1 MLSLHKKL
9 LRTMLNRRILRIK
22 AFKVLY
28 SYAENPSMTLA
39 EAESQLEI
47 SCEATRSLYLFMLSI
62 IPYITRE
69 AAERIENARKKF
81 NPSEEEKNP
90 NLKFVSN
97 GIAPLLEGDLDLNKL
112 LSRRKL
118 SWEPYDAFIRETY
131 DSMSKKDY
139 FKEYMSE
146 TGSSLTGDA
155 SLFIKMFEE
164 EFVDSKELEKIL
176 EDMSIWWND
185 DLAYSLGVCCDTMK
199 SMAKG
204 NRWELPP
211 LYRSDMV
218 PSKSKESDKAFVT
231 KLLRTSYSCYD
242 KYFPLVASS
251 TDQWQED
258 RLFTTDTVLI
268 IMGLGEAKAFPDM
281 PVRVTINEYVE
292 ISKYYSTPKS
302 RSFVNGILDRLIR
315 QLVESG
321 EIVKTGIFD

>member
-1 MLSLHKKL
+1 M

-39 EAESQLEI
+39 EAESQLET

-62 IPYITRE
+62 IPHITRE

-97 GIAPLLEGDLDLNKL
+97 GIAPLLEGDPDLNKL

-131 DSMSKKDY
+131 DSMSRKDY

-146 TGSSLTGDA
+146 PGSSLTGDA
-155 SLFIKMFEE
+155 NLFIKMFEE

-199 SMAKG
+199 SMANG

-258 RLFTTDTVLI
+258 RLCTTDTVLI

-315 QLVESG
+315 QLMESG